1 MRIELTLSVLA
12 GFAGGLAGALWA
24 GIVSSALLAR
34 RPELSAAGWRPDTA
48 WRVLHTAA
56 LYGLCGAAAGLL
68 FWLGWGLVAF
78 GETPGP
84 TTILGAL
91 AVAELIAVLASRLA
105 VARLGWARSLHR
117 DFRALL
123 GDVSSREIMIL
134 AVASSIGE
142 EVLFRGALQPWLG
155 LGPQAALFALL
166 HVGPGRRFL
175 PWTLW
180 ALVMGLVFGALVELT
195 GDLGAPIVAHFT
207 INFLNLHYIAR
218 VELPARPRLTPPALS
233 EPLP

>member
-1 MRIELTLSVLA
+1 MRLATTAAALPMDTSRRNRRRLLMRGALGFTALA
-12 GFAGGLAGALWA
+12 GYYWTLGALSLAEATTMQNTAPIW
-24 GIVSSALLAR
+24 SALLAWWLLR
-34 RPELSAAGWRPDTA
+34 ERVARATA
-48 WRVLHTAA
+48 L
-56 LYGLCGAAAGLL
+56 
-68 FWLGWGLVAF
+68 GLV
-78 GETPGP
+78 
-84 TTILGAL
+84 LGGAGVVM
-91 AVAELIAVLASRLA
+91 VAQPWA
-105 VARLGWARSLHR
+105 VARPGGAAELVAVLI
-117 DFRALL
+117 ALAA
-123 GDVSSREIMIL
+123 
-134 AVASSIGE
+134 AVASASAYVTVRHLARTEHPLVI
-142 EVLFRGALQPWLG
+142 VFYFPLV
-155 LGPQAALFALL
+155 ALFALL

>member
-1 MRIELTLSVLA
+1 MYRPAPPQSRATLVL
-12 GFAGGLAGALWA
+12 GLYGGLALFGL
-24 GIVSSALLAR
+24 LLAAGR
-34 RPELSAAGWRPDTA
+34 GDADVYSPYPRAAWWHLVSPLLGL
-48 WRVLHTAA
+48 VL
-56 LYGLCGAAAGLL
+56 GLL
-68 FWLGWGLVAF
+68 V
-78 GETPGP
+78 
-84 TTILGAL
+84 
-91 AVAELIAVLASRLA
+91 VLASRLA